1 MRLHEIALALQELL
15 LKHYQTV
22 RVTAIQNA
30 DQFLAELSAVNPDKL
45 PGLLIVFDNFQ
56 FVATGTI
63 REDRISLVLIDRFR
77 KGSDDRALRLF
88 ESSEKLLELFP
99 LEGRKLGDAFIRPED
114 CLASSPKADF
124 AAMALG
130 LIVSQGI

>member
-1 MRLHEIALALQELL
+1 MKLHEIARELQELL
-15 LKHYQTV
+15 GEHFRTV

-30 DQFLAELSAVNPDKL
+30 DQFLAELTAVNPDKL
-45 PGLLIVFDNFQ
+45 PGVLVVFDNFQ

-63 REDRISLVLIDRFR
+63 REDRITLVLIDRFR
-77 KGSDDRALRLF
+77 KGSDDRALGLF
-88 ESSEKLLELFP
+88 EASEKLLELFP
-99 LEGRKLGDAFIRPED
+99 PEGRTLGDVFSRPED

>member
-1 MRLHEIALALQELL
+1 MKLHEIARELQELL
-15 LKHYQTV
+15 GEHFRTV

-30 DQFLAELSAVNPDKL
+30 DQFLAELTAVNPDKL
-45 PGLLIVFDNFQ
+45 PGVLVVFDNFQ

-63 REDRISLVLIDRFR
+63 REDRI
-77 KGSDDRALRLF
+77 A
-88 ESSEKLLELFP
+88 
-99 LEGRKLGDAFIRPED
+99 
-114 CLASSPKADF
+114 CSPKADF

>member
-88 ESSEKLLELFP
+88 ESSEKLFELFP
-99 LEGRKLGDAFIRPED
+99 PEGRKLGDVFIRPED